1 MFLHLL
7 IIESCCFVLFFWHL
21 PVFRSYFYELHFFNI
36 AVTKV
41 FFFFFFNLLSV
52 FVMTSFIRV
61 ETTIFF
67 VIQ

>member
-41 FFFFFFNLLSV
+41 FFFNLLSV

-67 VIQ
+67 VLQ